1 MKSTMKRLLIAACM
15 LALIV
20 ALFAV
25 SAYACTTI
33 YVGGN
38 LAEDGVPIV
47 ARSEDYTNSASK
59 LMYISPSGQYKAGEK
74 FVGCEEYG
82 GFEWTWTHD
91 SYRFD
96 AYTADVFY
104 EVYKEDAEEPIT
116 RNQYTVG
123 EDGRIVFDGVCPEC
137 GKPGHPSYTEHG
149 TNEKGLTVSSTET
162 ISPTRQIRNVDP
174 FKTQKVDGKVGIE
187 ETDIPTVI
195 LSECATARE
204 GITLLLKIYDEC
216 GCANGAGLFIADQK
230 EIWYVENTTGTQY
243 IALKLNN
250 DLMFLEPNMPVI
262 GLIDLDD
269 ENVIASKRLI
279 EVAKEAGTFVGNEE
293 ENQIDYR
300 ASYSNAASVNARMVN
315 GLNFLNKEY
324 SYDTAALAADTTAFT
339 ISNVKDGA
347 IVPIYTNI
355 KADRKLTVD
364 DICNYY
370 KLDSIGNTG
379 NTDTCFFQLY
389 PDRPIET
396 GTVQWTSMSHG
407 TWNVFIPTYPLL
419 TDSLYEG
426 YGYCVGEATK
436 RLTEKPESGMYYAST
451 GRTGLSYTLL
461 PADWDKNFYWT
472 FDALSNYI
480 LYGANI
486 DDPVTDEEKQYVLD
500 QFSALQHK
508 IYDSFEYLNT
518 AIKDADN
525 AAARKSVTGFYADFS
540 EQTHK
545 KALKLVGFLVDG
557 VYKADLAEAIE
568 AAEAVEAVRY
578 VDVAALNKALEEAKK
593 ATESDDQAVIDGA
606 EDALRKA
613 MAELVEFRFDDVKN
627 DAKYYFA
634 PVYWAY
640 THDPQIT
647 KGTSA
652 SQFSPDESC
661 TRAQAVTFL
670 WRAMGCEKAEKAA
683 SFSDVPADAYYADA
697 VAWAVEKGITTGT
710 SPERF
715 SPDDTCTRAQVVT
728 FLWRCAGKAKA
739 EKAAT
744 FTDVPADTYFTD
756 AVAWAQENAITTGTS
771 AEHFSPDAECTRGQI
786 VTFLY
791 RALQETEHE
800 KLEEIAPVT

>member
-1 MKSTMKRLLIAACM
+1 MKSRTVKRLLIAACM

-20 ALFAV
+20 AVFAV

-74 FVGCEEYG
+74 YVGCEEYG

-96 AYTADVFY
+96 AYTADVFFQA
-104 EVYKEDAEEPIT
+104 EGEDAAT
-116 RNQYTVG
+116 RNHFTVG
-123 EDGRIVFDGVCPEC
+123 KDGRIVFDGVCPEC
-137 GKPGHPSYTEHG
+137 GKSGHPSYTEHG

-162 ISPTRQIRNVDP
+162 ISSTRTIRAKDP
-174 FKTQKVDGKVGIE
+174 FKTEKVDSKVGIE

-204 GITLLLKIYDEC
+204 GIELLLKIYDEC

-269 ENVIASKRLI
+269 ENVIASERLI

-300 ASYSNAASVNARMVN
+300 ASYANPTSVNARMVN
-315 GLNFLNKEY
+315 GLNFLNKDY

-347 IVPIYTNI
+347 IVPVYTNI
-355 KADRKLTVD
+355 VADRKLTPD

-389 PDRPIET
+389 PDLPIET

-419 TDSLYEG
+419 TDSLYDA

-436 RLTEKPESGMYYAST
+436 RLTAEPESGMYYATS

-461 PADWDKNFYWT
+461 PKDWNKNFYWT

-480 LYGANI
+480 LYSGNI
-486 DDPVTDEEKQYVLD
+486 GDPVTDEEKQYVLD
-500 QFSALQHK
+500 EFAALQKK
-508 IYDSFEYLNT
+508 IYARFDDLNKT
-518 AIKDADN
+518 LKDADN
-525 AAARKSVTGFYADFS
+525 AAARKAVTAYYAEMS
-540 EQTHK
+540 EATHTL
-545 KALKLVGFLVDG
+545 ALKLVDYLVTGFLDVNEG
-557 VYKADLAEAIE
+557 AYYAKPVAW
-568 AAEAVEAVRY
+568 AVGNE
-578 VDVAALNKALEEAKK
+578 
-593 ATESDDQAVIDGA
+593 
-606 EDALRKA
+606 
-613 MAELVEFRFDDVKN
+613 
-627 DAKYYFA
+627 
-634 PVYWAY
+634 
-640 THDPQIT
+640 IT
-647 KGTSA
+647 TGTGGKF
-652 SQFSPDESC
+652 FSPEDTC
-661 TRAQAVTFL
+661 TRAQAVVFL
-670 WRAMGCEKAEKAA
+670 WRALGSEKIEAA
-683 SFSDVPADAYYADA
+683 CPFTDVPADAYYADA
-697 VAWAVEKGITTGT
+697 VAWAAEKGITTGT
-710 SPERF
+710 TATTF
-715 SPDDTCTRAQVVT
+715 SPNAPCTRAQIVT
-728 FLWRCAGKAKA
+728 FLWRAIGNSEGKNPFA
-739 EKAAT
+739 
-744 FTDVPADTYFTD
+744 DVNSGAYYYD
-756 AVAWAQENAITTGTS
+756 AVRWAVNQGVTTGTS
-771 AEHFSPDAECTRGQI
+771 SSTFSPEDPCTRGQI
-786 VTFLY
+786 VTFLF
-791 RALQETEHE
+791 RAMPEPEP
-800 KLEEIAPVT
+800 EEPEEDPQPAPAA

>member
-1 MKSTMKRLLIAACM
+1 MKSTTKRLLIAACM

-59 LMYISPSGQYKAGEK
+59 LMYISPHGQYKAGEK
-74 FVGCEEYG
+74 YIGCEEYG

-96 AYTADVFY
+96 AYTADVFFQA
-104 EVYKEDAEEPIT
+104 EGEDAPT
-116 RNQYTVG
+116 RSAYTVG
-123 EDGRIVFDGVCPEC
+123 EDGRIVFDGLCPEC

-162 ISPTRQIRNVDP
+162 ISPTRQIRSVDP
-174 FKTQKVDGKVGIE
+174 FKTEKVDGKVGIE

-204 GITLLLKIYDEC
+204 GIDLLLKIYDEC

-269 ENVIASKRLI
+269 ENVIASERLI

-300 ASYSNAASVNARMVN
+300 ASYSNPASVNARMVN

-324 SYDTAALAADTTAFT
+324 SYDTDALKADTTAFT
-339 ISNVKDGA
+339 ISNVKDGK
-347 IVPIYTNI
+347 IVPVYTNI
-355 KADRKLTVD
+355 QADRKLTVD
-364 DICNYY
+364 DIANYY
-370 KLDSIGNTG
+370 KLDAIGNTG

-419 TDSLYEG
+419 TDSLYEA
-426 YGYCVGEATK
+426 YGYCAGEATK
-436 RLTEKPESGMYYAST
+436 RLTEKPEAGMFYASV
-451 GRTGLSYTLL
+451 GRDGKTSYTLL
-461 PADWDKNFYWT
+461 PVDWDKNFYWT

-486 DDPVTDEEKQYVLD
+486 DDPVSEEEQQYVLD
-500 QFSALQHK
+500 QFAALQHR
-508 IYDSFEYLNT
+508 IYDSFDYLNES
-518 AIKDADN
+518 IKDADN
-525 AAARKSVTGFYADFS
+525 AAAREAVTGYYAAMS
-540 EQTHK
+540 ELAHK
-545 KALKLVGFLVDG
+545 KALKLVGFLKDG
-557 VYKADLAEAIE
+557 LFKGDLEEAFEVADNIE
-568 AAEAVEAVRY
+568 AGRY
-578 VDVAALNKALEEAKK
+578 VDVTAVNQALESAKAALASE
-593 ATESDDQAVIDGA
+593 DQAVIDAA
-606 EDALRKA
+606 EDALWKA
-613 MAELVEFRFDDVKN
+613 LAELVEFRFDDVA
-627 DAKYYFA
+627 DETQYYFE
-634 PVYWAY
+634 PVYWAFSRN
-640 THDPQIT
+640 PQIT
-647 KGTSA
+647 KGTTDKE
-652 SQFSPDESC
+652 FSPNAGC

-670 WRAMGCEKAEKAA
+670 WRAMGCEKPAKPAA
-683 SFSDVPADAYYADA
+683 FDDVPEDAYYAEA

-710 SPERF
+710 SAEHF
-715 SPDDTCTRAQVVT
+715 SPNATCTRAQIVT
-728 FLWRCAGKAKA
+728 FLWRAAKEPKFTGDGYDFVDVKSDA
-739 EKAAT
+739 YYYNAVQWAVEK
-744 FTDVPADTYFTD
+744 D
-756 AVAWAQENAITTGTS
+756 ITNGTS
-771 AEHFSPDAECTRGQI
+771 ASKFSPDSTCTRAQI

-791 RALQETEHE
+791 RDLI
-800 KLEEIAPVT
+800 K

>member
-1 MKSTMKRLLIAACM
+1 MKSRTLKRLLIAVCM

-38 LAEDGVPIV
+38 LAKDGVPIV

-74 FVGCEEYG
+74 YIGCEEYG

-104 EVYKEDAEEPIT
+104 ELYEEDAEEPTT
-116 RNQYTVG
+116 RNHFTVG

-137 GKPGHPSYTEHG
+137 GKSGHPSYTEHG

-162 ISPTRQIRNVDP
+162 LSPTRQIRGVDP
-174 FKTQKVDGKVGIE
+174 FKTTKVDGKVGIE

-204 GITLLLKIYDEC
+204 GIKLLLKIYDEC

-250 DLMFLEPNMPVI
+250 DLLFLEPNMPVI

-279 EVAKEAGTFVGNEE
+279 EVAKEAGTFVGNEA
-293 ENQIDYR
+293 ENQIDFR
-300 ASYSNAASVNARMVN
+300 ASYSNPASVNARMVN
-315 GLNFLNKEY
+315 GLNFVNKEY
-324 SYDTAALAADTTAFT
+324 NYDSAALAADTTAFT
-339 ISNVKDGA
+339 ISNVKDGK
-347 IVPIYTNI
+347 IVPVYTNI
-355 KADRKLTVD
+355 AADRKITVD
-364 DICNYY
+364 DIANYY
-370 KLDSIGNTG
+370 KLDAIGNTG

-389 PDRPIET
+389 PDLPIET

-419 TDSLYEG
+419 TDSLYEA
-426 YGYCVGEATK
+426 YGYCAGEATK
-436 RLTEKPESGMYYAST
+436 RLAEKPESGMYYAT
-451 GRTGLSYTLL
+451 LRNNQPSYTLL
-461 PADWDKNFYWT
+461 PQDWDKNFYWT

-480 LYGANI
+480 LYSANI
-486 DDPVTDEEKQYVLD
+486 EDPVSEEENQYVMD
-500 QFSALQHK
+500 QFAALQQK
-508 IYDSFEYLNT
+508 IYDGFDALN
-518 AIKDADN
+518 AEIKDADN
-525 AAARKSVTGFYADFS
+525 AAARRAVTAYYADMS
-540 EQTHK
+540 EKTHK
-545 KALKLVGFLVDG
+545 KALKLIGFLKDG
-557 VYKADLAEAIE
+557 VSKAELEETIAAAEAI
-568 AAEAVEAVRY
+568 VPGRY
-578 VDVAALNKALEEAKK
+578 VDVAALTKALEAAKT
-593 ATESDDQAVIDGA
+593 AVASDDQAVVDEA
-606 EDALRKA
+606 EAALSKA
-613 MAELVEFRFDDVKN
+613 LSELVEFRFDDVKN
-627 DAKYYFA
+627 SSRYYFE

-640 THDPQIT
+640 AHDPQIT

-652 SQFSPDESC
+652 TKFSPESDV

-670 WRAMGCEKAEKAA
+670 WRAMGSEKAGKPAA
-683 SFSDVPADAYYADA
+683 FTDVPEDAYYADA

-710 SPERF
+710 SDEHF
-715 SPDDTCTRAQVVT
+715 SPEATCTRAQIVT
-728 FLWRCAGKAKA
+728 FLWRLAEKAKA
-739 EKAAT
+739 GKAAT
-744 FTDVPADTYFTD
+744 FTDIPEGAYYAD
-756 AVAWAQENAITTGTS
+756 AVAWALENQITTGTS
-771 AEHFSPDAECTRGQI
+771 AQRFSPEAPCTRAQI

-791 RALQETEHE
+791 RNQP
-800 KLEEIAPVT
+800 APEPAEAEPAE

>member
-1 MKSTMKRLLIAACM
+1 MKSRTLKRLLIAACM
-15 LALIV
+15 LALIA

-74 FVGCEEYG
+74 YVGCEEYG

-104 EVYKEDAEEPIT
+104 QAEGEDAPT
-116 RNQYTVG
+116 RNAYTVD

-137 GKPGHPSYTEHG
+137 GKSGHPSYTEHG

-162 ISPTRQIRNVDP
+162 ISPTRQIRAVDP
-174 FKTQKVDGKVGIE
+174 WKTEKVDGKVGIE

-204 GITLLLKIYDEC
+204 GIELLLKIYDEY
-216 GCANGAGLFIADQK
+216 GCVNGAGLFIADQK

-269 ENVIASKRLI
+269 ENVIASSRLI

-315 GLNFLNKEY
+315 GLNFLNAAYE
-324 SYDTAALAADTTAFT
+324 YDTDALKADTTKFT
-339 ISNVKDGA
+339 ISNVKDGK
-347 IVPIYTNI
+347 IVPVYTNI
-355 KADRKLTVD
+355 EADRKVTVD

-419 TDSLYEG
+419 TDSLYEA
-426 YGYCVGEATK
+426 YGYCAGEATK
-436 RLTEKPESGMYYAST
+436 RLAEKPESGMYYASA
-451 GRTGLSYTLL
+451 GRNGQLSYTLL
-461 PADWDKNFYWT
+461 PKDWDKSFYWT

-480 LYGANI
+480 LYSANI
-486 DDPVTDEEKQYVLD
+486 DDPVTEEEQQYVLD
-500 QFSALQHK
+500 QFSALQHQ
-508 IYDSFEYLNT
+508 IYDSFDYLNA
-518 AIKDADN
+518 AIGDAN
-525 AAARKSVTGFYADFS
+525 TLYAHEAVTGFYAAMS
-540 EQTHK
+540 EKTHK
-545 KALKLVGFLVDG
+545 KALKLVRFLSEGIFKD
-557 VYKADLAEAIE
+557 DLEDAIQ
-568 AAEAVEAVRY
+568 AAEAVEAGRY
-578 VDVAALNKALEEAKK
+578 VDVAALNKALEDAK
-593 ATESDDQAVIDGA
+593 AALTSEDQVAIDAA
-606 EDALRKA
+606 ETALRKA
-613 MAELVEFRFDDVKN
+613 LAELVEFRFDDVK
-627 DAKYYFA
+627 DDSQYYFE
-634 PVYWAY
+634 PVYWAFA
-640 THDPQIT
+640 HEPQIT
-647 KGTSA
+647 KGTTDT
-652 SQFSPDESC
+652 QFSPDAGC

-670 WRAMGCEKAEKAA
+670 WRAMGCEKAEKPAT
-683 SFSDVPADAYYADA
+683 FSDVPADAYYADA

-710 SPERF
+710 SAERF
-715 SPDDTCTRAQVVT
+715 SPNATCTRAQIVT
-728 FLWRCAGKAKA
+728 FLWRAAGEPK
-739 EKAAT
+739 
-744 FTDVPADTYFTD
+744 FTIDGYDFVDVKTD
-756 AVAWAQENAITTGTS
+756 AYYYNAVQWAVEKEITKGTS
-771 AEHFSPDAECTRGQI
+771 AKTFSPDATCTRAQI

-791 RALQETEHE
+791 RDLNKPAQEAEP
-800 KLEEIAPVT
+800 APAE